1 MPFIWNGILISPQN
15 DRLYLDFM
23 DWLTEKQGKV
33 LFTKDYS
40 YAKVTVARSGVLGG
54 LVRLK
59 VHLIIHLNMTN
70 V

>member
-1 MPFIWNGILISPQN
+1 
-15 DRLYLDFM
+15 M